1 MFICFWVN
9 ESLVTD
15 DYLWQRQ
22 MERRAC
28 HASHSLS
35 CKVNI
40 VSCLSTFSTLLI
52 LQTISDKL
60 VNSAN
65 LHICKLHEFLLY
77 LILILVWKMLKKCWK
92 CWDVTVQGW
101 LSSRHKR
108 PKETIETRIKVT
120 SSQSSWAWHIRA
132 FRWSWYAIF

>member
-1 MFICFWVN
+1 MIETMNIFICFWVN

-77 LILILVWKMLKKCWK
+77 LILILVWKMLKMFRCYYAR
-92 CWDVTVQGW
+92 VTELQTQKTKRDNRNKNQGDIISK
-101 LSSRHKR
+101 LLGLAH
-108 PKETIETRIKVT
+108 
-120 SSQSSWAWHIRA
+120 
-132 FRWSWYAIF
+132 

>member
-1 MFICFWVN
+1 MIETMNIFICFWVN

-52 LQTISDKL
+52 LQTISDKR

-77 LILILVWKMLKKCWK
+77 LILILVWKMLKMLRCYYAR
-92 CWDVTVQGW
+92 VTELQTQKTKRDNRNKNQGDIISK
-101 LSSRHKR
+101 LLGLAH
-108 PKETIETRIKVT
+108 
-120 SSQSSWAWHIRA
+120 
-132 FRWSWYAIF
+132 